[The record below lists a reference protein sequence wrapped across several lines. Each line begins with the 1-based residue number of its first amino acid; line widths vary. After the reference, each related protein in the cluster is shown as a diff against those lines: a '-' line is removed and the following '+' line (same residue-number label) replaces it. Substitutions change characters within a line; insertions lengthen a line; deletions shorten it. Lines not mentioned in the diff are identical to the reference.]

1 MNPNIPSLPLQYWN
15 YNMCPY
21 AQSLPMDSLSRD
33 AYQNFN
39 RNMHN
44 SSKLSVQMLLLRTM
58 QGEAL
63 LGASI
68 SKKYNLPLV
77 LSMLQVLRLQNLHIF
92 NSRRLLKRILLARSF
107 GADFPKDIVT
117 VLKWSR
123 PLKMPQTQL
132 LMSFY
137 SFCFYL
143 YLINPYMPKI
153 EWVPCFF
160 SFSFPKNY

>member
-1 MNPNIPSLPLQYWN
+1 MSHL
-15 YNMCPY
+15 C
-21 AQSLPMDSLSRD
+21 LSSTGTTIFVSMPRV
-33 AYQNFN
+33 YLWIHWGEMPIKIFN
-39 RNMHN
+39 RNIHN
-44 SSKLSVQMLLLRTM
+44 SRKLSVQMLLLRTM
-58 QGEAL
+58 QAEAL

-77 LSMLQVLRLQNLHIF
+77 VSLFQVLRLQNLHTF
-92 NSRRLLKRILLARSF
+92 NSRRLLKRILLDRSF
-107 GADFPKDIVT
+107 SANFPKDIVT
-117 VLKWSR
+117 VLKWSL

-137 SFCFYL
+137 SVCFYL

>member
-1 MNPNIPSLPLQYWN
+1 MSHL
-15 YNMCPY
+15 C
-21 AQSLPMDSLSRD
+21 LSSTGTTIFVSMPRV
-33 AYQNFN
+33 YLWIHWGEMPIKIFN
-39 RNMHN
+39 RNIHN
-44 SSKLSVQMLLLRTM
+44 SRKLSVQMLLLRTM
-58 QGEAL
+58 QAEAL

-77 LSMLQVLRLQNLHIF
+77 VSMLQVLRLQNLHTF

-107 GADFPKDIVT
+107 DADFPKDIVT
-117 VLKWSR
+117 VLKWSL